1 MLSFNEVHMTKENT
15 NILGHVWIE
24 GKGRG
29 VKGSKVE
36 LAENRLIFGQRSTLL
51 SSTPPHSKWII
62 TFLQFSGNHVL
73 FYNI

>member
-36 LAENRLIFGQRSTLL
+36 LAENKLILG
-51 SSTPPHSKWII
+51 
-62 TFLQFSGNHVL
+62 
-73 FYNI
+73 